1 MQNIKK
7 NFGVYY
13 IYCQND
19 WKNIFVDQVNAIF
32 NSKILEKV
40 DRLYLSI
47 NYNDIS
53 DLEYINKY
61 IAGVDKIKI
70 SNSYTQNYFEFE
82 ALRVVQ
88 TLCLKYNC
96 NVFYMHTK
104 GAGISEANKS
114 FYHNATDLPYLLTCV
129 ASWRKF
135 MESYLLH
142 KADLMLSKLVEYDA
156 CGVNLCEEPKKH
168 FSGNFWW
175 ARSEYVNKL
184 PKIDLLERTNRWAA
198 EFWIGSGDGAFLNL
212 ESNSNAGYNNI
223 IK

>member
-1 MQNIKK
+1 MQNVKK

-19 WKNIFVDQVNAIF
+19 WKNIFVDQIDAIF
-32 NSKILEKV
+32 SSKILEKV

-61 IAGVDKIKI
+61 ITGVDKIKI
-70 SNSYTQNYFEFE
+70 SNSYTKNYFEFE

-88 TLCLKYNC
+88 TLCIKYNC
-96 NVFYMHTK
+96 NVLYMHTK

-114 FYHNATDLPYLLTCV
+114 FYHNATDLPHLLTCV

-142 KADLMLSKLVEYDA
+142 KADLMYVKDQRTRRLSS
-156 CGVNLCEEPKKH
+156 NRPKMFK
-168 FSGNFWW
+168 
-175 ARSEYVNKL
+175 
-184 PKIDLLERTNRWAA
+184 
-198 EFWIGSGDGAFLNL
+198 
-212 ESNSNAGYNNI
+212 
-223 IK
+223 